1 MPQADWRDGD
11 DLPSENVSPL
21 TSAWRPM
28 VGGVVAAGVMV
39 SLVCPALSP
48 QSLSRGRLV
57 LVAVELLFVAVLI
70 SWLAARMI
78 DALLSRR
85 LRKAPTSFARAAWV
99 GALWVPAWILCLKA
113 PSLMTVIA
121 GCFCMVSLSRSMKRY
136 DVEAIPKADEIK
148 RTLPTIVFQFDSTA
162 LARVLWPSLA
172 LYVLAQAAVIAMV
185 LNWYELASILLG
197 SVVAALVWRGS
208 GRAYGMPAWPTYLS
222 NPRATRASILAFV
235 FTIVALLP
243 YLRSASFS
251 EGLSALLGRSE
262 VVSRLKAKTREV
274 TPASSN
280 EGYTGIILLPIVETH
295 KKIVAPHKE
304 EPAFL
309 AGRPREPVVIPF
321 DGAYWYFK
329 FPDKR
334 PRPNARVVRG
344 NSAKAVI
351 SSTDGY
357 PLMMEAHQRLATP
370 IDLNCCSQIDI
381 SVQNADRR
389 EGTIALELWV
399 RNTALPRERDRY
411 LGREVIASSQPKI
424 MSTMDLPKAPVE
436 ETLSFP
442 VPAAF
447 EGVQFDEIMVVVR
460 PAPERARVG
469 AQIAIRQF
477 VLRP

>member
-11 DLPSENVSPL
+11 DLPSENVFPL

-39 SLVCPALSP
+39 SLVCPRLSP

-57 LVAVELLFVAVLI
+57 LVAAELLFVAVLI
-70 SWLAARMI
+70 GWLAARMI

-136 DVEAIPKADEIK
+136 DVEAIARADEIE
-148 RTLPTIVFQFDSTA
+148 RALPTIVFQFDSTT
-162 LARVLWPSLA
+162 LARVLWSSLA
-172 LYVLAQAAVIAMV
+172 LSVLTQVAVIAMV
-185 LNWYELASILLG
+185 LNWYELASILFG
-197 SVVAALVWRGS
+197 SVVAVLVWRGS
-208 GRAYGMPAWPTYLS
+208 GRAYGMPAWQTYLS
-222 NPRATRASILAFV
+222 NRRATRTSILAFA
-235 FTIVALLP
+235 FTIVVLLP

-251 EGLSALLGRSE
+251 GGLLTRSG
-262 VVSRLKAKTREV
+262 VVSQLKAKTREE

-304 EPAFL
+304 EPVFL

-351 SSTDGY
+351 SSTDRY

-411 LGREVIASSQPKI
+411 LGSEVIASSQPKTV
-424 MSTMDLPKAPVE
+424 STIDLPKVLIE
-436 ETLSFP
+436 ETLRFP

-447 EGVQFDEIMVVVR
+447 GGVQFDEIMVVVR
-460 PAPERARVG
+460 AAPERARVG